1 LTSAAQNFYNTE
13 MKKTIAE
20 INEKIKKKRAVVLTA
35 GEMIDFVKAKG
46 VKKAAQTVDVVTTG
60 TFGPMCS
67 SGIYFN
73 IPVTKPK
80 IKLGGGEITLN
91 KVPAYA
97 AYAARDVFLGATALP
112 RHEKN
117 KKRPIH
123 FTYGGANVI
132 EDFVKGKKVML
143 EATAYGTDCYPATSI
158 KKSLNLSDLTSAVLF
173 NPRNC
178 YQNYNVAVN
187 LSDKPIYTYM
197 GILKPKL
204 GNASYSSAGELSP
217 LMNDPELK
225 TIGIGTK
232 IFLGGT
238 TGFVAW
244 NGTQHTTKVKR
255 KNGIPKE
262 PAATLA
268 LIGDLKKMSP
278 EFLRATTLTGYG
290 ISLSVGVGV
299 PIPVTDEK
307 IAYYTSR
314 RDRDIFAP
322 VIDYSRDYPYGTG
335 KILTEVSY
343 AALRSGKIKIGKKDV
358 ATFPWSSYATAR
370 KISFI
375 LKKKI
380 ANGSFLLSKSVQKL
394 PGAV

>member
-1 LTSAAQNFYNTE
+1 

-20 INEKIKKKRAVVLTA
+20 INKKIRQKKAVVLTA
-35 GEMIDFVKAKG
+35 EEMIDFVRVKG

-80 IKLGGGEITLN
+80 IKLGGGEVTLN

-132 EDFVKGKKVML
+132 EDFVSGRKVLL
-143 EATAYGTDCYPATSI
+143 EAAAYGTDCYPSTGLKI
-158 KKSLNLSDLTSAVLF
+158 KITLRDLNDAVF
-173 NPRNC
+173 FSPRNC

-197 GILKPKL
+197 GILKPKM

-217 LMNDPELK
+217 LLNDPELK

-232 IFLGGT
+232 IFLGGG

-244 NGTQHTTKVKR
+244 HGTQHATKVKR

-278 EFLRATTLTGYG
+278 EFLRAASLTGYG
-290 ISLSVGVGV
+290 ITLSVGIGV

-314 RDRDIFAP
+314 QDSDIFAP
-322 VIDYSRDYPYGTG
+322 VIDYSHDYPYGRK
-335 KILTEVSY
+335 KILAEVSY
-343 AALRSGKIKIGKKDV
+343 ASLRSGKIKIGKKEV
-358 ATFPWSSYATAR
+358 ATFPWSSYAMAR

-375 LKKKI
+375 LKKHI
-380 ANGSFLLSKSVQKL
+380 ESGRFLLGEPVQKL
-394 PGAV
+394 PGAL